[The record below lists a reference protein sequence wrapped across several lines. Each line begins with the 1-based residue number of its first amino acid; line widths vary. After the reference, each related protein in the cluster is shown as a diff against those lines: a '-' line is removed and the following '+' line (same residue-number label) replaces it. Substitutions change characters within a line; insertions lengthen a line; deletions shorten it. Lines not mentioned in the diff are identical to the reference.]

1 MDIQIVP
8 ATLEHARALAPRL
21 RQADKDEV
29 FASGGHTPERALVMS
44 VNVSTVAWTALLDGE
59 PEIMWGA
66 SSYDYSPDED
76 HLMGIV
82 WLLSSDRMYE
92 IPDRFIEES
101 HTYVSKMMDTFDTL
115 FNYVHLANRKSRL
128 WLHKLGFKSYG
139 VEHNYNGRGESFM
152 LFARSK

>member
-8 ATLEHARALAPRL
+8 ATPEHAIALAPKL

-44 VNVSTVAWTALLDGE
+44 VNVSDVAWTALLDGE

-66 SSYDYSPDED
+66 SSYDYSPRED

-92 IPDRFIEES
+92 IPGRFIEES
-101 HTYVSKMMDTFDTL
+101 HNYVSKMFETFDTL
-115 FNYVHLANRKSRL
+115 FNYVHAENTKSRA
-128 WLHKLGFKSYG
+128 WLRRLGFQDYG
-139 VEHNYNGRGESFM
+139 AEENYNGRGETFH